1 MLRDSR
7 LVGRERLLDNA
18 TEPILL
24 RTVAALLPKVVVPT
38 RGTHCDLR
46 ILPVWVL
53 DTTMICGRLTHIR
66 KLTQIRIG
74 HFRFQLPTTVGH
86 LLGNI
91 YWRMPATV
99 SRRIL
104 VTTVTI
110 ALTQEGKA
118 RRLRRRLRSSEGGH
132 LRELLRFA
140 IHVPA
145 LPQLISSRGL
155 SIMVGEH
162 RHTVDGAANR
172 QIMKRTLDIGM
183 LAVWSCAITRQE
195 WQ

>member
-7 LVGRERLLDNA
+7 LVGRKRLLDNA
-18 TEPILL
+18 TESILL

-53 DTTMICGRLTHIR
+53 DTTMIRGRLTHIR
-66 KLTQIRIG
+66 KG
-74 HFRFQLPTTVGH
+74 HFRFQLPTTVGQ

-132 LRELLRFA
+132 LRELLRVA
-140 IHVPA
+140 IHVLA

-172 QIMKRTLDIGM
+172 QIMKRVLDIGM
-183 LAVWSCAITRQE
+183 LAVWSRAITRQE

>member
-1 MLRDSR
+1 LPGTHGD
-7 LVGRERLLDNA
+7 LW
-18 TEPILL
+18 ILL
-24 RTVAALLPKVVVPT
+24 A
-38 RGTHCDLR
+38 
-46 ILPVWVL
+46 WVL
-53 DTTMICGRLTHIR
+53 DTPMICRRRLTHIMKLSYIR
-66 KLTQIRIG
+66 KG
-74 HFRFQLPTTVGH
+74 YFRFYLPTSVGQ

-104 VTTVTI
+104 VILVTTVTI
-110 ALTQEGKA
+110 ALTQECKA

-140 IHVPA
+140 IHVLA

-183 LAVWSCAITRQE
+183 LAVWSRAITRQE
-195 WQ
+195 WH